1 MAVKQRVVGSI
12 VILSAKGAFFGDR
25 ETDELE
31 QAIMAAGASG
41 NTKCVINLAECESLN
56 STALGV
62 LMRGFANYKSRGGE
76 LKLCSLGK
84 RLKDLF
90 TMTRLIMVFD
100 HHNTEEEAIAA
111 FIPSSS

>member
-1 MAVKQRVVGSI
+1 MCS
-12 VILSAKGAFFGDR
+12 SD
-25 ETDELE
+25 
-31 QAIMAAGASG
+31 
-41 NTKCVINLAECESLN
+41 LN
-56 STALGV
+56 ATALGV

-76 LKLCSLGK
+76 LKLCALGK

>member
-1 MAVKQRVVGSI
+1 LAVKQREVGSI

-62 LMRGFANYKSRGGE
+62 LMQGFSE
-76 LKLCSLGK
+76 LPRAG
-84 RLKDLF
+84 
-90 TMTRLIMVFD
+90 VG
-100 HHNTEEEAIAA
+100 
-111 FIPSSS
+111 SSSSARSASG